1 MSARPLGFGL
11 VLRFAPA
18 LIFTFL
24 AGCLEIVPSG
34 PATSASA
41 PNGDATSRSRD
52 RDRQVV
58 ASGPETPP
66 PPAASGYVEFFA
78 EPNFRGDSFTVEA
91 GAGVDDLSRLPAS
104 RGSWNDRIAS
114 FRIQGVATVVAFA
127 DARFRGERL
136 ESSSSLADLVAER
149 RRSPAGAT
157 WDHTISSLQVV
168 PVRGPVD
175 ATPHYDRRT
184 AENIVRRAYRD
195 ILVRDPDAEG
205 LRAYREKLMDG
216 RLTEASLRASLQESV
231 ERDALHFDDV
241 ITKAYREIL
250 HRDPDPD
257 GLKHYHQLMAEKGWT
272 EPQLRADLLRSS
284 EQSEQAIRTLITRAY
299 RDILGRDPDPDGYA
313 HYAQLVR
320 DSGWNDRQI
329 RDALL
334 RSNEYRQ
341 KHQ

>member
-1 MSARPLGFGL
+1 MKARLLGLGL
-11 VLRFAPA
+11 ACGLF
-18 LIFTFL
+18 
-24 AGCLEIVPSG
+24 AGCLVTVQPT
-34 PATSASA
+34 AA
-41 PNGDATSRSRD
+41 PIDGDATSR
-52 RDRQVV
+52 
-58 ASGPETPP
+58 PETPVRP
-66 PPAASGYVEFFA
+66 PPSGYVEFFA

-91 GAGVDDLSRLPAS
+91 GAGVDDLGRLAAAP

-127 DARFRGERL
+127 DAGFRGERL

-149 RRSPAGAT
+149 RRANGAT
-157 WDHTISSLQVV
+157 WDHAVSSLRVV
-168 PVRGPVD
+168 PARSGPFE
-175 ATPHYDRRT
+175 AAPHYDQRT

-195 ILVRDPDAEG
+195 ILVRNPDADG
-205 LRAYREKLMDG
+205 LRDYRQKLMDG
-216 RLTEASLRASLQESV
+216 RLTEASLRASLQESA

-241 ITKAYREIL
+241 ITRAYREIL

-284 EQSEQAIRTLITRAY
+284 EQNEQAIRTLVIRAY

-320 DSGWNDRQI
+320 DSGWTDRQV

-341 KHQ
+341 KAH

>member
-1 MSARPLGFGL
+1 MSARRPGFSLGLALALACGL
-11 VLRFAPA
+11 LTGCLVTTESTPPTSALTPA
-18 LIFTFL
+18 L
-24 AGCLEIVPSG
+24 
-34 PATSASA
+34 
-41 PNGDATSRSRD
+41 NGDATARPRD
-52 RDRQVV
+52 GDRQVA
-58 ASGPETPP
+58 ASAPETPP
-66 PPAASGYVEFFA
+66 PPAAYVEFFS
-78 EPNFRGDSFTVEA
+78 EPNFRGESFTIEA
-91 GAGVDDLSRLPAS
+91 GVGAFDLTLLPAS

-149 RRSPAGAT
+149 RRAAPAGAT

-175 ATPHYDRRT
+175 AAPHYDQRT

-205 LRAYREKLMDG
+205 LRAYRQKLMDG
-216 RLTEASLRASLQESV
+216 RLTEASLRASLQESA

-241 ITKAYREIL
+241 IAKDYREIL

-272 EPQLRADLLRSS
+272 EPQLRADLQRSS
-284 EQSEQAIRTLITRAY
+284 EQNEQAIRTLITRAY

-341 KHQ
+341 KPH